1 MTAELVDDAHRR
13 GIRVVPYT
21 VDEPATMSQ
30 VHEPATMSTFVD
42 LGVDG
47 FITPTGRAGCWPRW
61 GVQLPLP
68 VPLRGDST
76 TVPL

>member
-1 MTAELVDDAHRR
+1 VTAELVVDAHRR

-21 VDEPATMSQ
+21 VDEPATM
-30 VHEPATMSTFVD
+30 ATFVD

>member
-1 MTAELVDDAHRR
+1 VTAELVDDAHRR

-21 VDEPATMSQ
+21 VDEPATM
-30 VHEPATMSTFVD
+30 ATFVD